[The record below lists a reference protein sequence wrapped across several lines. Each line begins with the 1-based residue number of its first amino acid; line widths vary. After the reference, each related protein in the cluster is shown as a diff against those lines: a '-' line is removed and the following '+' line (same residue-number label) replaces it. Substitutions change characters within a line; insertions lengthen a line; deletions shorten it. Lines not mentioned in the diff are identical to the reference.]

1 MMAKTKKKSTVG
13 KAVSRVAKVAKKNV
27 LRPVG
32 KALGLTGSKKSGG
45 KKSTAKKAG
54 GRKK

>member
-1 MMAKTKKKSTVG
+1 MAKTKKKSTVG
-13 KAVSRVAKVAKKNV
+13 KAVSRVAKAAKKNV

-45 KKSTAKKAG
+45 KKTTAKKAG